1 MKGRGRS
8 VTLHNATIS
17 TRPDGSQNVRITDMR
32 DLRAFGEMLRP
43 RAAEFIAR
51 LLFAKARPQWNDGK
65 RVSIP
70 ISLLDAVVWLLLA
83 VPTARRGRPP
93 KASTLQAK
101 RLQAEGRSKR
111 GSARDV
117 SSKTGELH
125 ENLRRRLRSKNKP
138 KKKGG
143 A

>member
-1 MKGRGRS
+1 MKDRGRS
-8 VTLHNATIS
+8 VKLHKTTIS
-17 TRPDGSQNVRITDMR
+17 TRPDGSQVVQMTDMR

-70 ISLLDAVVWLLLA
+70 IGLLDAVVWLLLA

-111 GSARDV
+111 GSARAT
-117 SSKTGELH
+117 SGKTGEPI
-125 ENLRRRLRSKNKP
+125 ENLRRRLRP
-138 KKKGG
+138 KKQ